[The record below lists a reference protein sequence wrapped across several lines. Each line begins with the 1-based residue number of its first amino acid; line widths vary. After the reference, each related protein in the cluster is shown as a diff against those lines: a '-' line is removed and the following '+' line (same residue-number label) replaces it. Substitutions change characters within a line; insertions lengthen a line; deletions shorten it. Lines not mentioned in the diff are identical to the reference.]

1 MMLMEDLLRHL
12 IIIIIVLTTIDLIEV
27 DTTIMIVEVL
37 LIIIEVAIAAEATI
51 LLRFIIIIIIEEEI
65 AVEDRVGMAGAARK
79 RYRACRNSL
88 PWKTNGLGSKIGAAH
103 ANNVKGRP
111 VSLIFCPIHPLRLL
125 LLVLVFSEEQPPWPI
140 HPSWPPPMRQPPR

>member
-1 MMLMEDLLRHL
+1 MEDHLHHL
-12 IIIIIVLTTIDLIEV
+12 IIILIIVLTTIDLIAV
-27 DTTIMIVEVL
+27 DTTI
-37 LIIIEVAIAAEATI
+37 IIIEVAIAAEATI

-65 AVEDRVGMAGAARK
+65 AVEDRVGMVDRK

-125 LLVLVFSEEQPPWPI
+125 QEQPPWPI

>member
-1 MMLMEDLLRHL
+1 MMLMEDHL
-12 IIIIIVLTTIDLIEV
+12 HHLIIIIIIIVLTTIDLIAV
-27 DTTIMIVEVL
+27 DTTI
-37 LIIIEVAIAAEATI
+37 IIIEVAIAAEATI

-125 LLVLVFSEEQPPWPI
+125 QEQPPWPI

>member
-1 MMLMEDLLRHL
+1 MEDHLHHL
-12 IIIIIVLTTIDLIEV
+12 IIILIIVLTTIDLIEV
-27 DTTIMIVEVL
+27 DTTIMIVEM
-37 LIIIEVAIAAEATI
+37 AIAAEATI
-51 LLRFIIIIIIEEEI
+51 LLLIFIIIIIIIIEEEI
-65 AVEDRVGMAGAARK
+65 AVEDRVGMVDRK

-103 ANNVKGRP
+103 VNNVKGRP

-125 LLVLVFSEEQPPWPI
+125 QEQPPWPI

>member
-1 MMLMEDLLRHL
+1 MEDHL
-12 IIIIIVLTTIDLIEV
+12 HHLIIIIIIIVLTTIDLIAV
-27 DTTIMIVEVL
+27 DTTI
-37 LIIIEVAIAAEATI
+37 IIIEVAIAAEATI

-65 AVEDRVGMAGAARK
+65 AVEDRVGMVDRK

-103 ANNVKGRP
+103 VNNVKGRP

-125 LLVLVFSEEQPPWPI
+125 QEQPPWPI